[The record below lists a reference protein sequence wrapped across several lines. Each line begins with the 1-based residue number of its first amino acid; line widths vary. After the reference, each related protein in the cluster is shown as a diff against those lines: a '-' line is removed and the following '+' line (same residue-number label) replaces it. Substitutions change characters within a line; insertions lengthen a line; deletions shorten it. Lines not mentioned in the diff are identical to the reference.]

1 LCTILCQQCELQGSD
16 MAQCQT
22 SCAYSKEPD
31 CSDLGDHFIKGIGNR
46 DDTYA
51 PPPLPAE
58 PPRQSPTCYC
68 ATLCESCKAKGSN
81 TASCRTVCE
90 FSELP
95 NAECTSKCNAALH
108 RGNPWFKVCVCLSC
122 FSFDRCHFTD
132 EDLIFLIFNIFH
144 VHSSIWCAYRHKSDA
159 WIYL

>member
-1 LCTILCQQCELQGSD
+1 MMLHLLLVLPLLLLVVGINAELLRGTSHEHPEKRNLGNCLCTILCQQCELQGSD

-108 RGNPWFKVCVCLSC
+108 RGNP
-122 FSFDRCHFTD
+122 
-132 EDLIFLIFNIFH
+132 
-144 VHSSIWCAYRHKSDA
+144 
-159 WIYL
+159 

>member
-1 LCTILCQQCELQGSD
+1 MMLHLLLVLPLLLLVVGINAELLHGTSHEHTEKRNLGTCLCTILCQRCELQGSD

-31 CSDLGDHFIKGIGNR
+31 CSDLCDDFIKGIGNR

-58 PPRQSPTCYC
+58 PLTQSPTCYC

-81 TASCRTVCE
+81 TASCRTVCR
-90 FSELP
+90 
-95 NAECTSKCNAALH
+95 TSVFMTL
-108 RGNPWFKVCVCLSC
+108 
-122 FSFDRCHFTD
+122 
-132 EDLIFLIFNIFH
+132 
-144 VHSSIWCAYRHKSDA
+144 
-159 WIYL
+159 